1 MFCDVKNLFL
11 EISQNSQENTCARAS
26 FLIKLNTSK
35 RLFLY
40 PVGGSFPDFLYV
52 QSFNLL
58 VKLQVINLNKAAETT
73 CKSQKKKK
81 KGGRILA
88 NNCIVFFQMFATFY
102 ATEFTLFLIKDF
114 FD

>member
-11 EISQNSQENTCARAS
+11 EISQNSQENTYARAS

-81 KGGRILA
+81 KSGRILA

-102 ATEFTLFLIKDF
+102 ATEFTLFSIKDF